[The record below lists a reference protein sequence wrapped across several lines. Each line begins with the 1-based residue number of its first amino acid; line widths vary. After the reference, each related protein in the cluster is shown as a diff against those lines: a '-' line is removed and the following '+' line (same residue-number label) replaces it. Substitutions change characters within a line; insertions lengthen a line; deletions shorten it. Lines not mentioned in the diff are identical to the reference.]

1 MDAYLSI
8 FDLVRAIFRE
18 QPYCCLKVMWVCLLK
33 SETSLKEKPQCGLN
47 VAFDSEATRLCDKI
61 KDIKL
66 EATLWF
72 DVVLVAM
79 VTVVFWLISASTNAI
94 SPTIQCRT
102 DLFSDLF
109 KT

>member
-18 QPYCCLKVMWVCLLK
+18 QPCCCLKVMWVCLLK

-47 VAFDSEATRLCDKI
+47 VAFDSEATKLCDKI

-72 DVVLVAM
+72 WCGFGCYGYCSIL
-79 VTVVFWLISASTNAI
+79 TN
-94 SPTIQCRT
+94 QC
-102 DLFSDLF
+102 LH
-109 KT
+109 